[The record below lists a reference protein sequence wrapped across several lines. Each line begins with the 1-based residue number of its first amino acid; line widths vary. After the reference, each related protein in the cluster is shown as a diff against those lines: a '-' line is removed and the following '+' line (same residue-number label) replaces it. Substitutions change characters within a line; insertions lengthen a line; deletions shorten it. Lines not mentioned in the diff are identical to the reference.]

1 MNSSSYS
8 PNWASPPI
16 LPLKPFKKYL
26 YNQIERDFMNPFQYE
41 RASDESSIGELVQLL
56 DDLWELILPN
66 LEVKP

>member
-1 MNSSSYS
+1 
-8 PNWASPPI
+8 
-16 LPLKPFKKYL
+16 
-26 YNQIERDFMNPFQYE
+26 MNPFQYE